1 MVRVSQSK
9 KLSPNSNSRLQTH
22 AELNS
27 ITSEKHIAQAPANHS
42 QSLTV
47 HSNYRQSHKIA
58 SQIISRL
65 QSHLRSQTR
74 LTPNRKR
81 GTCRGIHTQ
90 QRDSFSFTHSRNTAQ
105 STSTHPKRCRLGTG
119 GRLHLLHTRPL
130 CEALLLATNSLGV
143 KTDKNLPSQ
152 NSLQVTQDCHLQGH
166 AHKPRPR
173 PRSHRFECLVYQGP
187 GSGSVL
193 IITGP
198 VWTPGFPPRLPI
210 RYRFSSRSPGP
221 ELPIRAPSSGPL
233 GPTNL
238 TPAKA
243 QSSAP
248 AHS

>member
-1 MVRVSQSK
+1 MQRNPHAATRLIQFYTQSAAT
-9 KLSPNSNSRLQTH
+9 LHRAAARIQNAAGWVQAVASICYTH
-22 AELNS
+22 ARCVRPCS
-27 ITSEKHIAQAPANHS
+27 
-42 QSLTV
+42 
-47 HSNYRQSHKIA
+47 
-58 SQIISRL
+58 SR
-65 QSHLRSQTR
+65 R
-74 LTPNRKR
+74 
-81 GTCRGIHTQ
+81 
-90 QRDSFSFTHSRNTAQ
+90 
-105 STSTHPKRCRLGTG
+105 
-119 GRLHLLHTRPL
+119 
-130 CEALLLATNSLGV
+130 NSLGV

-152 NSLQVTQDCHLQGH
+152 NSLQVTLDCHLQGH

-210 RYRFSSRSPGP
+210 RYCFSSRSAGP

>member
-90 QRDSFSFTHSRNTAQ
+90 QRDSFSFTHSRNTTQ
-105 STSTHPKRCRLGTG
+105 SRSTHPKRCRLGTG

-130 CEALLLATNSLGV
+130 CEALLLATE
-143 KTDKNLPSQ
+143 LPRGQ
-152 NSLQVTQDCHLQGH
+152 NRQKSPFAKLAPGH
-166 AHKPRPR
+166 TRLSP
-173 PRSHRFECLVYQGP
+173 
-187 GSGSVL
+187 SGSR
-193 IITGP
+193 P
-198 VWTPGFPPRLPI
+198 QATPEAAL
-210 RYRFSSRSPGP
+210 S
-221 ELPIRAPSSGPL
+221 
-233 GPTNL
+233 
-238 TPAKA
+238 
-243 QSSAP
+243 QV
-248 AHS
+248 